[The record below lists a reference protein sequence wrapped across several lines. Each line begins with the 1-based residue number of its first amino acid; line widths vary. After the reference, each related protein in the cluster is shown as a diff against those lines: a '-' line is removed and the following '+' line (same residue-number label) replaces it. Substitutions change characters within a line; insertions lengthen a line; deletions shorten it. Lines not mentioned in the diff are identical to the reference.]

1 MKSFVKKNRLFIATT
16 VAMLAFYLWVA
27 AQIPYTHDD
36 WDWGLEV
43 GMQHLLKADI
53 NSRYVGNL
61 IEVIITRSVILKT
74 LIMGMILTLIPVSIT
89 IIVGMFIPKERKS
102 SDSRVQT

>member
-1 MKSFVKKNRLFIATT
+1 
-16 VAMLAFYLWVA
+16 MLAFYLWVA

-89 IIVGMFIPKERKS
+89 IIVGKFIPKERKS
-102 SDSRVQT
+102 SDLIQVSVFLFSNMMIL

>member
-1 MKSFVKKNRLFIATT
+1 
-16 VAMLAFYLWVA
+16 MLAFYLWVA

-89 IIVGMFIPKERKS
+89 IIVGKFIP
-102 SDSRVQT
+102 

>member
-1 MKSFVKKNRLFIATT
+1 
-16 VAMLAFYLWVA
+16 MLAFYVWIA

-61 IEVIITRSVILKT
+61 IEVIC
-74 LIMGMILTLIPVSIT
+74 GMINIFETNKKQKNYGKDFDYKSI
-89 IIVGMFIPKERKS
+89 K
-102 SDSRVQT
+102 